1 MIERDLYTPDHE
13 SFRQVVREFV
23 RREVTPNMARWEEQ
37 RFVDRDTWRAAAK
50 QGVLGLPV
58 PKEYGGVGVDDFRYQ
73 AVIGEEMLSV
83 GAISALS
90 GWGTND
96 NLILPYLV
104 ELGTDE
110 QLERWVAGF
119 ATGDTVA
126 AIAMTEPGAGS
137 DLRGIKTNAVRDGE
151 DWILNGSKTF
161 ITNGIMADL
170 VIVFAVTDPDA
181 GSKGYSLFVVERDM
195 PGFKRGKKLNKIGIH
210 AQDTAELF
218 FDDVRLPSSNLLG
231 QQGQGLAYLMQRL
244 PRERMTIAISAQS
257 FAESALQWTVD
268 HVKSREAFGKRIA
281 DLQTVGFTLAELTT
295 EVEISRAFVDR
306 AIQALNAKTLS
317 AVDAA
322 KAKWWTTELQSRV
335 IDRGLQLHGGYGYML
350 DYPIAR
356 AYVDTRVQTIYGGTT
371 EVMKEII
378 RRDVVGR

>member
-37 RFVDRDTWRAAAK
+37 RFVDRDSWRAAAK
-50 QGVLGLPV
+50 QGILGLPV

-231 QQGQGLAYLMQRL
+231 QPGQGLAYLMQRL

-257 FAESALQWTVD
+257 FAESALRWTVD

-356 AYVDTRVQTIYGGTT
+356 AYIDTRVQTIYGGTT

>member
-23 RREVTPNMARWEEQ
+23 RREVSPNMARWEEQ
-37 RFVDRDTWRAAAK
+37 RFVDRDSWRAAAR

-58 PKEYGGVGVDDFRYQ
+58 PKEYGGLGVGDFRYQ
-73 AVIGEEMLSV
+73 AVISEEMLSV

-90 GWGTND
+90 GWGAND

-110 QLERWVAGF
+110 QLKRWVAGF

-195 PGFKRGKKLNKIGIH
+195 PGFERGKKLNKIGIH

-218 FDDVRLPSSNLLG
+218 FNDVRLPSSNLLG

-244 PRERMTIAISAQS
+244 PRERMTIAICAQS
-257 FAESALQWTVD
+257 FAESALRWTVD
-268 HVKSREAFGKRIA
+268 YVKSREAFGQRIA

-356 AYVDTRVQTIYGGTT
+356 AYIDTRVQTIYGGTT

-378 RRDVVGR
+378 RRDIVGR